1 LNKSVVQEIEP
12 SFAPSL
18 YGPRDEHL
26 QLIEEK
32 LKVKIIARGNEL
44 LLQGTDLAIGQAQA
58 VIADLVAILGRGEP
72 ISLSEVSYAINLEQ
86 EGQGEKLNEISNSV
100 IFVNARGK
108 AVRPRTAGQLH
119 YLEALNNNSIV
130 FAIGPAG
137 TGKTYMAMAK
147 AVRELRSHQVER
159 IVLTR
164 PAVEAGE
171 KLGFLPGDLQEKVDP
186 YLRPLYDALFDLL
199 GAEAA
204 ARAMERGIIEVA
216 PLAYM
221 RGRTLE
227 DSYIIL
233 DEAQNTSAEQMK
245 MFLTRLGNGSRMVI
259 TGDITQVDLPRGK
272 ASGLVE
278 AKQVLAQVEGIAFV
292 ELSELDVVRHPLVGQ
307 IISAYAQFE
316 ARREVASEGE

>member
-1 LNKSVVQEIEP
+1 MAQEIEP
-12 SFAPSL
+12 NLAPSL

-26 QLIEEK
+26 ELIEEK
-32 LKVKIIARGNEL
+32 LGVKIIARGNEL
-44 LLQGTDLAIGQAQA
+44 LLQGSDDAIGQAQA
-58 VIADLVAILGRGEP
+58 VIGDLVAILSRGDT
-72 ISLSEVSYAINLEQ
+72 ISLSDVSYAINLEQ
-86 EGQGEKLNEISNSV
+86 GKGGKLNEISSPI

-108 AVRPRTAGQLH
+108 SVRPKTSGQLQ
-119 YLEALNNNSIV
+119 YLEALDKNNIV

-147 AVRELRSHQVER
+147 AVQALRSHQVER
-159 IVLTR
+159 IILTR

-186 YLRPLYDALFDLL
+186 YLRPLYDALYDLL

-204 ARAMERGIIEVA
+204 ARTMERGTIEVA

-233 DEAQNTSAEQMK
+233 DEAQNTSSEQMK

-259 TGDITQVDLPRGK
+259 TGDVTQVDLPRGK
-272 ASGLVE
+272 VSGLVE
-278 AKQVLAQVEGIAFV
+278 AKRVLAQVEGIAFV
-292 ELSELDVVRHPLVGQ
+292 ELSELDVVRHPLVGR
-307 IISAYAQFE
+307 IINAYAQFE
-316 ARREVASEGE
+316 AQREAASGGE